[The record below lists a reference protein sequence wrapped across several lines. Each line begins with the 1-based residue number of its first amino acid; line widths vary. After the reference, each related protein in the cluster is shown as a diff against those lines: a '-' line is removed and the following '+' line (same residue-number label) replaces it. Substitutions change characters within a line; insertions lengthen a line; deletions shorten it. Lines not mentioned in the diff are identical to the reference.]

1 MRLNSPPPPLCMHAY
16 ISSSFIA
23 HLPQDSFLHTFMH
36 WFSVSALCLA
46 LVGVVLG
53 AGTTTSSKPQSSASS
68 AGRPLHTSGGRAS
81 TRLSTASIQTASR
94 TSTVSPTQST
104 TAVRVS
110 ATARPVALNDSVAVR
125 TNIDLAQK
133 KGAFFTFNAT
143 RDTPITLSLSL
154 CIGPDIPPYNTSN
167 KTLMDELDMKPQEAR
182 KATLV
187 GLYLSDEASEPEPGP
202 NSDLPDS
209 HVAHAQGGWA
219 SIHLKDGA
227 KNGIWIGVWPPAD
240 IRGVTGLFTVQVI
253 ASTKANME
261 QVSRVPGISL
271 DDTDSSR
278 ALLTSFNYT
287 QAPNISLMVLPNEG
301 PYSLSS
307 ITYYN
312 SSFCA
317 IFDLWKSFD
326 EEMHGVNINSSET
339 TRHTASALTRASE
352 IRKYLESDNKSNMT
366 GPSASGTAGVP
377 GPLDARSFAEVDSAF
392 EKRGG
397 GGSDDSSQKQKRMQF
412 EVSGLQREKNY
423 TAYLVSTSRVNGV
436 LQRTLYP
443 AIKFTTKRTNVCR
456 LLYNV
461 PFCPELAY
469 AIPFNEDMSMSH
481 ALSQINSMISANF
494 ANFSATL
501 STFPC
506 DSPKFGMYSS
516 VATCT
521 DCLRA
526 YQNWLCAVA
535 VPRCTDTVDPKKS
548 AASQDGK
555 DLVGL
560 PMGTN
565 THLYPYVVNRI
576 APNSSRQAYIGR
588 LFNPGPYGELL
599 PCLTVCEMVVRSCP
613 PLIKWTCPIWTVTAQ
628 RDYGTFA
635 DADSD
640 GLGYGANGG
649 AGKDGLR
656 FGGFP
661 DRYVA
666 TDAFGNTFCN
676 AMDTDR
682 MLRQES
688 GARALRPQGSVLLAA
703 AAALFAVYCTYS

>member
-1 MRLNSPPPPLCMHAY
+1 
-16 ISSSFIA
+16 
-23 HLPQDSFLHTFMH
+23 MH
-36 WFSVSALCLA
+36 WFSASALCLA
-46 LVGVVLG
+46 LFGVVLC
-53 AGTTTSSKPQSSASS
+53 ADTTASSKITSSVSH
-68 AGRPLHTSGGRAS
+68 AGKLLHTSGGRAS
-81 TRLSTASIQTASR
+81 TRMSTASIQTASR

-104 TAVRVS
+104 TAMRVS

-125 TNIDLAQK
+125 TNIEATQK

-143 RDTPITLSLSL
+143 RDTPISLSLSL
-154 CIGPDIPPYNTSN
+154 CTGPDIPPYNTSN
-167 KTLMDELDMKPQEAR
+167 KTLLDELGMKPQNAR
-182 KATLV
+182 QSTLV
-187 GLYLSDEASEPEPGP
+187 GLFLSDKASDPEPGP
-202 NSDLPDS
+202 NSHLPDS
-209 HVAHAQGGWA
+209 HVAYAQGGWA
-219 SIHLKDGA
+219 NIHLKNGA

-240 IRGVTGLFTVQVI
+240 IRGATGLFTVQVT
-253 ASTKANME
+253 ASTKADME
-261 QVSRVPGISL
+261 QVSRTPGILL

-287 QAPNISLMVLPNEG
+287 EAPNITLMVLPNEG
-301 PYSLSS
+301 TYSLSS

-317 IFDLWKSFD
+317 IFDMWKSFN
-326 EEMHGVNINSSET
+326 EEMHGVHINSSET

-352 IRKYLESDNKSNMT
+352 IRKYLESENRQNMS
-366 GPSASGTAGVP
+366 GASASGTAGLP
-377 GPLDARSFAEVDSAF
+377 DPLDARSFAEVGPEF
-392 EKRGG
+392 EKRG
-397 GGSDDSSQKQKRMQF
+397 SEAQHEQKRMQF
-412 EVSGLQREKNY
+412 EVSGLQRDTNY
-423 TAYLVSTSRVNGV
+423 TAYLVSTTKVNGV

-443 AIKFTTKRTNVCR
+443 AIKFATKRTNVCR

-469 AIPFNEDMSMSH
+469 AIPFNEEMSMSH
-481 ALSQINSMISANF
+481 ALSQINAMISANF

-535 VPRCTDTVDPKKS
+535 LPRCTDPVDPKHS
-548 AASQDGK
+548 AASQDGR

-565 THLYPYVVNRI
+565 THLYPYVANRL
-576 APNSSRQAYIGR
+576 APNSSRQTYIDR

-640 GLGYGANGG
+640 GLGCGANGG

-661 DRYVA
+661 DTYVA

-688 GARALRPQGSVLLAA
+688 GARALGPQGSVLAA
-703 AAALFAVYCTYS
+703 TAVLFAVSCIFF

>member
-1 MRLNSPPPPLCMHAY
+1 
-16 ISSSFIA
+16 
-23 HLPQDSFLHTFMH
+23 MH

-46 LVGVVLG
+46 LLGAVLG
-53 AGTTTSSKPQSSASS
+53 ADTSSSTSSKHQSSVSGS
-68 AGRPLHTSGGRAS
+68 GKPLHTSGGRAS
-81 TRLSTASIQTASR
+81 TRMSTASIQTASR

-125 TNIDLAQK
+125 TNIDVAQK

-187 GLYLSDEASEPEPGP
+187 GLFLSDKASDPEPGP
-202 NSDLPDS
+202 GSDLPDS
-209 HVAHAQGGWA
+209 HVAHAQGGWT
-219 SIHLKDGA
+219 SIHLKNGA

-240 IRGVTGLFTVQVI
+240 VRGVSGSFTVQVI

-261 QVSRVPGISL
+261 QVSRTPGISL

-287 QAPNISLMVLPNEG
+287 KAPNISLMVLPNEG

-326 EEMHGVNINSSET
+326 EEMYGVHINSSET

-352 IRKYLESDNKSNMT
+352 IRKYLKSDTKSNMT
-366 GPSASGTAGVP
+366 GPSASGTAGIP
-377 GPLDARSFAEVDSAF
+377 GPLDARSFATIGPAF
-392 EKRGG
+392 EKRDGDSDDDDDDGG
-397 GGSDDSSQKQKRMQF
+397 GDDDDSSKKQKRMQF
-412 EVSGLQREKNY
+412 EVSGLQRETNY
-423 TAYLVSTSRVNGV
+423 TAYLVSTTKVNGV

-443 AIKFTTKRTNVCR
+443 AIKFATKRTNVCR

-469 AIPFNEDMSMSH
+469 AIPFNEEMSMSH
-481 ALSQINSMISANF
+481 ALSQINAMISANF

-535 VPRCTDTVDPKKS
+535 VPRCTDTIDPKHS

-576 APNSSRQAYIGR
+576 APNSSRQTYIGR

-640 GLGYGANGG
+640 GLGSGANGG

-688 GARALRPQGSVLLAA
+688 GARALRPPRSSSSVLLAA